1 MTKQENKPE
10 IPATNV
16 SDKPIENRS
25 SVAKTETPLFVV
37 PDKFKN
43 ADGSLNVAA
52 LMQSYLALEKKLNER
67 LTAPTGT
74 RPATPEEYIVDI
86 KSNLMTN
93 DPEINKR
100 LFDLGF
106 TNEQVQAVYDI
117 AAEKVVPVILSLSE
131 TFQTDR
137 DLSDLAQTFGGVER
151 FNTIARQIS
160 SWGEKNL
167 DRSVFETLAAS
178 KDGIMT
184 LYKMMCGD
192 RENTVL
198 PRTESS
204 AHNDSEE
211 DLKRLMQ
218 NPKYWKQ
225 QDPEWVKRV
234 EDGFKR
240 LYGDR
245 DS

>member
-1 MTKQENKPE
+1 MP
-10 IPATNV
+10 
-16 SDKPIENRS
+16 S
-25 SVAKTETPLFVV
+25 
-37 PDKFKN
+37 
-43 ADGSLNVAA
+43 
-52 LMQSYLALEKKLNER
+52 
-67 LTAPTGT
+67 APTVNT
-74 RPATPEEYIVDI
+74 SSPALTL
-86 KSNLMTN
+86 S
-93 DPEINKR
+93 
-100 LFDLGF
+100 
-106 TNEQVQAVYDI
+106 
-117 AAEKVVPVILSLSE
+117 ILSLSE

-204 AHNDSEE
+204 ARNDSEE

>member
-1 MTKQENKPE
+1 MTKQNKQQIPENVGTKVPV
-10 IPATNV
+10 P
-16 SDKPIENRS
+16 
-25 SVAKTETPLFVV
+25 ETPAPEKQDEILSAV

-43 ADGSLNVAA
+43 PDGSVNIAA
-52 LMQSYLALEKKLNER
+52 LVQSYRTLEKKLSER
-67 LTAPTGT
+67 VPAPAGR
-74 RPATPEEYIVDI
+74 RPDTPDGYTIDI
-86 KSNLMTN
+86 KSNLMAN
-93 DPEINKR
+93 DPDINKR

-106 TNEQVQAVYDI
+106 TNEQVQAVYDL

-137 DLSDLAQTFGGVER
+137 DLSELAQAFGGTER

-160 SWGEKNL
+160 AWGEKNL

-184 LYKMMCGD
+184 LYKMMCGE
-192 RENTVL
+192 RENAVL
-198 PRTESS
+198 PRGES
-204 AHNDSEE
+204 APRNDSEE

-240 LYGDR
+240 LYGGKE
-245 DS
+245 S